1 MIIFVSPIGI
11 ISNEHLFNQCI
22 GNTTLSNVN
31 FLSIILIIITIIKCT
46 RFVFVARFQT
56 FKNQMAFVYKPTKTF
71 WIHLVLSQCI
81 IHISQYI
88 TTRIDESCFYF
99 IFGHYQS
106 GPTFRN
112 YRIQS
117 AESFIWNA
125 TTSFPSLLLLLFLLY
140 FNQLLSGL
148 IHSIQ
153 TNKKKLPNPGEQH
166 Y

>member
-88 TTRIDESCFYF
+88 TTRMYEQTSLVF
-99 IFGHYQS
+99 ILFL
-106 GPTFRN
+106 
-112 YRIQS
+112 
-117 AESFIWNA
+117 A
-125 TTSFPSLLLLLFLLY
+125 TTNRVQLFETIEFNLLNHSYGMLRRRSRHCYYCCYSFY
-140 FNQLLSGL
+140 T
-148 IHSIQ
+148 SIS
-153 TNKKKLPNPGEQH
+153 
-166 Y
+166 YYRV